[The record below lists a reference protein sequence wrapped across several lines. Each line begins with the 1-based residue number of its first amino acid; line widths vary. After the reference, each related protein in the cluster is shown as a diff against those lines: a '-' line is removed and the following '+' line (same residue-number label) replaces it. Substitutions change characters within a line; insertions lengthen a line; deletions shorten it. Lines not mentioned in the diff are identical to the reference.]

1 MNRIQK
7 LFQKKSKKIVPFI
20 TAGFPTKDATKNMVL
35 AFEESGA
42 SMIELGMPYSDPL
55 ADGVVIQKASDI
67 ALSNG
72 VNLSWIINTVKEI
85 RLESQIPIILMG
97 YINPILSYG
106 LDKFVKDCS
115 EAGVDGFILPDLP
128 PEEASEY
135 VTLCEQY
142 NLSSIF
148 LVAPNTS
155 NERIKEVSTL
165 AKDLIYCVSILG
177 ITGGSVST
185 DNKIPDYLKRVQENS
200 ICPYVVGF
208 GIDCKE
214 KVDWMND
221 HSDGAVIGSHFLKN
235 LMECETSDD
244 AVRKVKELMKELY

>member
-7 LFQKKSKKIVPFI
+7 LFSSKSKKIIPFI
-20 TAGFPTKDATKNMVL
+20 TAGFPTKEATKKMVL

-42 SMIELGMPYSDPL
+42 SMVELGMPYSDPL
-55 ADGVVIQKASDI
+55 ADGLVIQKASDI
-67 ALSNG
+67 ALNNG
-72 VNLSWIINTVKEI
+72 VNLSWIIDTVREI
-85 RLESQIPIILMG
+85 RLDSQIPILLMG

-106 LDKFVKDCS
+106 LRRFIKDCS

-128 PEEASEY
+128 PEEATEY
-135 VTLCEQY
+135 VTLCEEY

-155 NERIKEVSTL
+155 DERIQKVSKL

-185 DNKIPDYLKRVQENS
+185 ENKIEGYLTRVKNNS
-200 ICPYVVGF
+200 ECSFVVGF
-208 GIDCKE
+208 GIDCKD
-214 KVDWMND
+214 KVDWMNE

-235 LMECETSDD
+235 LMDCETSEDCI
-244 AVRKVKELMKELY
+244 RKIKDLMQDLN

>member
-7 LFQKKSKKIVPFI
+7 LFSSKSKKIIPFI
-20 TAGFPTKDATKNMVL
+20 TAGFPTKEATKNMVL

-55 ADGVVIQKASDI
+55 ADGLVIQKASDI
-67 ALSNG
+67 ALKNG
-72 VNLSWIINTVKEI
+72 VNLGWIIDTVREI

-97 YINPILSYG
+97 YFNPILSYG
-106 LDKFVKDCS
+106 LERFIKDCS

-135 VTLCEQY
+135 VFLCEEY

-155 NERIKEVSTL
+155 NERIQKVSEL

-185 DNKIPDYLKRVQENS
+185 EDNVESYLKRVKDNS
-200 ICPYVVGF
+200 SCSFVVGF
-208 GIDCKE
+208 GIDCQE
-214 KVDWMND
+214 KVDWINQ
-221 HSDGAVIGSHFLKN
+221 HSDGAVIGSHFIKN
-235 LMECETSDD
+235 LMDCETSFDCI
-244 AVRKVKELMKELY
+244 RKTKELMQNLV

>member
-7 LFQKKSKKIVPFI
+7 LFSTKSKKIIPFI
-20 TAGFPTKDATKNMVL
+20 TAGFPSKEATKKMVL

-42 SMIELGMPYSDPL
+42 SMVELGMPYSDPL
-55 ADGVVIQKASDI
+55 ADGLVIQKASDI

-72 VNLSWIINTVKEI
+72 VNLSWIIDTVKEI
-85 RLESQIPIILMG
+85 RIDSQIPIILMG

-106 LDKFVKDCS
+106 LKRFIKDCS
-115 EAGVDGFILPDLP
+115 QAGVDGFILPDLP

-135 VTLCEQY
+135 VSLCEEY

-155 NERIKEVSTL
+155 DDRIKKVSKL
-165 AKDLIYCVSILG
+165 AKDLIYCVSVLG

-185 DNKIPDYLKRVQENS
+185 ENKIEDYLARVEKNS
-200 ICPYVVGF
+200 ECSFVVGF
-208 GIDCKE
+208 GIDCQQ
-214 KVDWMND
+214 KVNWINE
-221 HSDGAVIGSHFLKN
+221 HSDGAVIGSHFIKN
-235 LMECETSDD
+235 LMDSATSDD
-244 AVRKVKELMKELY
+244 CIRKIKDLMKDLN